1 MELGRLEQLGQ
12 LRPVV
17 NIIEAIRFI
26 LWMYPETRG
35 LVATAYSPLISIDYN
50 NPVYSPEY
58 AGYLHISTKALRMS
72 DFFCPLAALFGA
84 DMVNQDERLR
94 ARSVR

>member
-50 NPVYSPEY
+50 NPGIQPGVRRLPTHFNKGIE
-58 AGYLHISTKALRMS
+58 
-72 DFFCPLAALFGA
+72 
-84 DMVNQDERLR
+84 NERLLLPIG
-94 ARSVR
+94 STVRGRHG